1 MRTTG
6 HRRSSSALR
15 AAAAAAVLL
24 ALPQAGRTEETKPS
38 AGGEVV
44 YSKTVLGKEYRIERI
59 AGEKATYRVSWGQET
74 TKWEPKPYYEE
85 EVNQKGP
92 MFYVEYSDEMKKL
105 FPYNV
110 PLEEREKF
118 TAFDV
123 QNSGAFFAPF
133 VNGGLDLQDMF
144 EGHLYSPTGYRRDK
158 TGFEYNKWFLE
169 GRTRGVWDPDD
180 TSGNPYRKYI
190 FVFRSP
196 RDLAKVGFL
205 QIQYQ
210 GKKEDDNLLY
220 VPTVRKVRRLATAN
234 RQDATGGLVLR
245 QEQNALMTPIHNYKM
260 IGSQLL
266 RPAETDPGLG
276 FEGSEDQ
283 GTPPVEA
290 KRIDG
295 MAEPCWVY
303 ETTPFR
309 PDWWFARQVNYVGIF
324 SMASWRTDSFD
335 ANGRLIQRLMWFQTL
350 SPPGD
355 DSRGVPQTSRK
366 TFLAWG
372 PAPVKDYTTGFLT
385 IFFPSQRTV
394 NPDLP
399 DSMYNT
405 NTLIEEPKVIDF
417 YRR

>member
-1 MRTTG
+1 MRTRG
-6 HRRSSSALR
+6 HRRLSSALL
-15 AAAAAAVLL
+15 AAAAVLL
-24 ALPQAGRTEETKPS
+24 AAPGAGRTEETQPS
-38 AGGEVV
+38 AAGEVA

-59 AGEKATYRVSWGQET
+59 AGEKGAYRVSWGQET
-74 TKWEPKPYYEE
+74 MKWEPKPHYEE
-85 EVNQKGP
+85 ELNQKGP
-92 MFYVEYSDEMKKL
+92 MFYVEYAEQMKKL
-105 FPYNV
+105 FPYNI
-110 PLEEREKF
+110 PLEEREKL

-133 VNGGLDLQDMF
+133 ANGALDLEDMF

-158 TGFEYNKWFLE
+158 TGFEYSKWYLE
-169 GRTRGVWDPDD
+169 GRTRSVWDPDD
-180 TSGNPYRKYI
+180 TSGKPYRKYI

-210 GKKEDDNLLY
+210 GKKQDDNLLY
-220 VPTVRKVRRLATAN
+220 IPTVRKVRRLATAN
-234 RQDATGGLVLR
+234 RQDPAGGLILR

-260 IGSQLL
+260 TGSQLMHV
-266 RPAETDPGLG
+266 PETDSGFG
-276 FEGSEDQ
+276 FEGIEDQ
-283 GTPPVEA
+283 GTAPAEA
-290 KRIDG
+290 KRVDG
-295 MAEPCWVY
+295 IGEPCWVY

-309 PDWWFARQVNYVGIF
+309 PDWWFARQVTYVGFF
-324 SMASWRTDSFD
+324 SMSQWRSDSFD
-335 ANGRLIQRLMWFQTL
+335 ANGRLIQRLMWFQEL

-355 DSRGVPQTSRK
+355 NSRGIPQASRK
-366 TFLAWG
+366 TFMAWG

-385 IFFPSQRTV
+385 VFYPSLRTV

-405 NTLIEEPKVIDF
+405 NTLLEEPKVIDF